1 MKKETILIVEDDLG
15 LIELIS
21 ERIQL
26 CGYEFQAVSSAHDA
40 FAWLKVCKPL
50 FMLLDYSLPEMN
62 GKEFLQHLSSEAL
75 IIPPFVVA
83 TGQGDERVAVEM
95 MKLGARDYIIK
106 DSHFLDLIPVVVDKI
121 SKEIENENKLQQT
134 ELELKE
140 SNQFNKQIIESAHEG
155 IVVFD
160 CNLKYK
166 VFNPYME
173 KMTGVCAASVLGK
186 HPLEVFP
193 FLLDSGSIKI
203 FEKALR
209 GEIVDEADIEYN
221 IPQNGKHGWSS
232 EKSAPLY
239 NNAGETIGVIT
250 TIHDITERKA
260 AEAALEESETKYREL
275 VDNSPDAII
284 IYSPDAIAFV
294 NNECLRLMRAK
305 SADELLDKNFIE
317 FVHPKYRSFVTEK
330 MENTLNRGDLLPL
343 TEEKFIRLDGTVCD
357 VEVKAI
363 PIRFND
369 KLSIQ
374 LIVRDI
380 TEKKQAEKALLK
392 SEALYRDLVFRIP
405 DGVYKSTPEGK
416 FIDVN
421 TAMVKMLGY
430 ESKEE
435 LMAIDIKSDLYFD
448 STDRESIV
456 LKEKNEEIETFRLKR
471 KDGSELWVEDHGWY
485 VNDANGNILTHEGVL
500 RDITERRRAAQELDQ
515 SQKQFKELFDNAP
528 VGYHELDSEGRII
541 RVNETE
547 LNMLGYSIDELYGK
561 YIWEMSST
569 QTISMESVQAK
580 LNGKY
585 ISETSYE
592 REFIKK
598 DGSLVYVL
606 VQDKILYD
614 CDGNISGLRSTIQDY
629 TEKKIAEK
637 LLLESQ
643 QRYSLAIQATRDG
656 LWERNLLTNQ
666 SFYSPRW
673 CEILG
678 CSADS
683 PEFQPTYETLIE
695 RIHPDDYQ
703 QTVATLNYHIEN
715 GTEYDLEYRC
725 LHQSGEYRWQSSM
738 GTFVLDETGRPIKI
752 VGCISDISE
761 RKKAEE
767 DLRES
772 EKKYRILFAE
782 NPQPMFIFDMETLKF
797 IEVNQAAINH
807 YDYSR
812 EEFMSMTMA
821 DIRPEMEIQDLLEN
835 IEKSRQNSSLTLEAL
850 HRKKNGESIFVEI
863 NSFSIKYD
871 GKSARHVLVK
881 DITQQKQVKD
891 ALRNS
896 YSLLNA
902 TIESTADGILAV
914 DMKGEI
920 SLFNQRFVQM
930 WKVPNELIEINDDE
944 LVLNYISS
952 KVINPDLFLQKVR
965 NYYEHCEIS
974 GFDQI
979 KLLDGRVFDRYSIPQ
994 RVENEIVGRVWSF
1007 RDITESKLAEE
1018 ALRASEDKYR
1028 TMIENSNDLIWMLD
1042 KEGKF
1047 LFYNDVALRT
1057 TEINKN
1063 EWIGKSYQPL
1073 ILPEDLDKVNSVF
1086 NRTLKGEA
1094 CSYELRFKKYDEN
1107 ILTLSVNTSPIYNV
1121 RKIEGVVCF
1130 GRNITEQ
1137 KQAEQAM
1144 NEYMNDLIR
1153 FQNLTVG
1160 REIAMIGLKKE
1171 INEMLVKFG
1180 LEEKYVIVDEN

>member
-26 CGYEFQAVSSAHDA
+26 CGYEFQAVSSAYDA
-40 FAWLKVCKPL
+40 FVWLKACKPL
-50 FMLLDYSLPEMN
+50 FLLLDYSLPEMN
-62 GKEFLQHLSSEAL
+62 GKEFLQHLSSEGF

-83 TGQGDERVAVEM
+83 TGQGDERIAVEM

-121 SKEIENENKLQQT
+121 SKELENENKLQQT

-155 IVVFD
+155 ILVFD
-160 CNLKYK
+160 CNLKCK
-166 VFNPYME
+166 VFNSYME
-173 KMTGVCAASVLGK
+173 KMTGVRAANVLGK
-186 HPLEVFP
+186 HLLEAFP
-193 FLLDSGSIKI
+193 FLLDLGGIKI
-203 FEKALR
+203 FEKTLQ
-209 GEIVDEADIEYN
+209 GEILDEADLEYD
-221 IPQNGKHGWSS
+221 IPESGKHGWGSV
-232 EKSAPLY
+232 KSVPLY
-239 NNAGETIGVIT
+239 NNAGEIIGVIT

-284 IYSPDAIAFV
+284 IYSPDTIAFV

-305 SADELLDKNFIE
+305 SADELLNKNLIE
-317 FVHPKYRSFVTEK
+317 FIHPKYRSFATK
-330 MENTLNRGDLLPL
+330 MMGNTLLGGNLLPL

-369 KLSIQ
+369 KPSIQ

-380 TEKKQAEKALLK
+380 TEKKQAEKALLE
-392 SEALYRDLVFRIP
+392 SEELYRDLVFRIP

-448 STDRESIV
+448 SADRESIV

-485 VNDANGNILTHEGVL
+485 VNDSNGNILTHEGVL

-541 RVNETE
+541 RVNQTE
-547 LNMLGYSIDELYGK
+547 LNMLGYSMDELYGK
-561 YIWEMSST
+561 YIWELCST
-569 QTISMESVQAK
+569 QTISMESVKAK
-580 LNGKY
+580 LKGKQ
-585 ISETSYE
+585 IPETSYE

-598 DGSLVYVL
+598 DGSLVSVL

-643 QRYSLAIQATRDG
+643 ERYSLAIRATRDG
-656 LWERNLLTNQ
+656 LWERSLLTNQ

-678 CSADS
+678 CSVDT

-703 QTVATLNYHIEN
+703 RVVTALNYHIEK
-715 GTEYDLEYRC
+715 GTEYNLEYRF
-725 LHQSGEYRWQSSM
+725 LHSSGEYKWQSSM
-738 GTFVLDETGRPIKI
+738 GTFVLDETGKPVKI

-772 EKKYRILFAE
+772 E
-782 NPQPMFIFDMETLKF
+782 
-797 IEVNQAAINH
+797 
-807 YDYSR
+807 
-812 EEFMSMTMA
+812 
-821 DIRPEMEIQDLLEN
+821 
-835 IEKSRQNSSLTLEAL
+835 
-850 HRKKNGESIFVEI
+850 
-863 NSFSIKYD
+863 
-871 GKSARHVLVK
+871 
-881 DITQQKQVKD
+881 
-891 ALRNS
+891 
-896 YSLLNA
+896 
-902 TIESTADGILAV
+902 
-914 DMKGEI
+914 
-920 SLFNQRFVQM
+920 
-930 WKVPNELIEINDDE
+930 
-944 LVLNYISS
+944 
-952 KVINPDLFLQKVR
+952 
-965 NYYEHCEIS
+965 
-974 GFDQI
+974 
-979 KLLDGRVFDRYSIPQ
+979 
-994 RVENEIVGRVWSF
+994 
-1007 RDITESKLAEE
+1007 
-1018 ALRASEDKYR
+1018 DKYR

-1042 KEGKF
+1042 KEGRF
-1047 LFYNDVALRT
+1047 LFYNEVTLNT

-1073 ILPEDLDKVNSVF
+1073 ILPEDLEKVNSVF
-1086 NRTLKGEA
+1086 NRTVNGEA
-1094 CSYELRFKKYDEN
+1094 CSYELRFKKHDES
-1107 ILTLSVNTSPIYNV
+1107 ILTLSVNTSPIYNA